1 MTGFKQV
8 RGCICGLH
16 SIYNSRTGASLK
28 FAGVMTARASPACLR
43 LFSACAVD
51 QQRERLS
58 LSFDERFKLCQVA
71 YIQCQCSTCA
81 LTNRKP
87 FVPDAGL
94 DSEGTHALC
103 MASSTFSENYLSPL
117 YSAGAR

>member
-8 RGCICGLH
+8 CSCIHGLH
-16 SIYNSRTGASLK
+16 SIHNSRTGASLK
-28 FAGVMTARASPACLR
+28 FARFMSARASPAWLR

-58 LSFDERFKLCQVA
+58 HAFDERFKLCQVA
-71 YIQCQCSTCA
+71 YIQCQCSTRS
-81 LTNRKP
+81 LTTRMP
-87 FVPDAGL
+87 FVPDAGI

-103 MASSTFSENYLSPL
+103 MASSRFS
-117 YSAGAR
+117 G